1 MAFPVFFDACTI
13 YGITLSD
20 LLLRLA
26 DEGAFRP
33 LWSDEVLEEVRRN
46 AVSGGISP
54 AGIDR
59 RLDVMRTYFPD
70 ALVTGHDELVEG
82 LTCDPK
88 DRHVLAAA
96 VRAKADALVTFNV
109 RDFPDES
116 LEAFDVELVHPDVF
130 LLDQLD
136 LYPGMITRVL
146 RELSEDYVDPPQS
159 VEDVLGT
166 LRRAGVPRFTD
177 EVRRY
182 F

>member
-1 MAFPVFFDACTI
+1 MAFPAFFDACTI

-26 DEGAFRP
+26 DEGVFRP
-33 LWSDEVLEEVRRN
+33 LWSDEVLDEVRRN
-46 AVSGGISP
+46 AVDGGIDA

-59 RLDVMRTYFPD
+59 RLAMMRTYFPD
-70 ALVTGHDELVEG
+70 ALVTGHDDLVDG

-96 VRAKADALVTFNV
+96 VRGSADVLVTFNL
-109 RDFPDES
+109 RDFPPSS
-116 LEAFDVELVHPDVF
+116 LAALDVEAVHPDEF

-136 LYPGMITRVL
+136 LYPGAVTRVL
-146 RELSEDYVDPPQS
+146 GELAEDYVDPPQS
-159 VEDVLGT
+159 IVDVLET
-166 LRRAGVPRFTD
+166 LRRAGVPRFAD
-177 EVRRY
+177 DVRRY